1 MEGTQH
7 EPAEN
12 DCSAHPE
19 ALSFISFKSEGA
31 DCNGEDE
38 KQSARKRTALDNRFH
53 RTLRCTGLGPAAGRF
68 AERYTLRVR
77 VQAGELGSVRRLWGQ
92 GVGSRRE

>member
-1 MEGTQH
+1 VVDTLVVITERACNRLESGSMEGTLH

-19 ALSFISFKSEGA
+19 ALSFISFESEGA

-38 KQSARKRTALDNRFH
+38 KAISK
-53 RTLRCTGLGPAAGRF
+53 
-68 AERYTLRVR
+68 
-77 VQAGELGSVRRLWGQ
+77 GETRP
-92 GVGSRRE
+92 

>member
-1 MEGTQH
+1 MKGIEH
-7 EPAEN
+7 EPAEI

-38 KQSARKRTALDNRFH
+38 KAISKEKNR
-53 RTLRCTGLGPAAGRF
+53 P
-68 AERYTLRVR
+68 
-77 VQAGELGSVRRLWGQ
+77 
-92 GVGSRRE
+92 

>member
-1 MEGTQH
+1 MECT
-7 EPAEN
+7 EYESAEN

-38 KQSARKRTALDNRFH
+38 KAISKEKNR
-53 RTLRCTGLGPAAGRF
+53 P
-68 AERYTLRVR
+68 
-77 VQAGELGSVRRLWGQ
+77 
-92 GVGSRRE
+92 

>member
-1 MEGTQH
+1 MKGTEH

-31 DCNGEDE
+31 DCNGKDE
-38 KQSARKRTALDNRFH
+38 KAISKEENR
-53 RTLRCTGLGPAAGRF
+53 P
-68 AERYTLRVR
+68 
-77 VQAGELGSVRRLWGQ
+77 
-92 GVGSRRE
+92 